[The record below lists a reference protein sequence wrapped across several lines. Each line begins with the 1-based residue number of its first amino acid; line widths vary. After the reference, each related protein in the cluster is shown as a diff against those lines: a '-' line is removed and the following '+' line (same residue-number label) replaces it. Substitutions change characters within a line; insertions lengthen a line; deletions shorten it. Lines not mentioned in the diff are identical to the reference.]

1 MSDGNQTYHRD
12 CFEMYRHTESLCRVT
27 GTNVVLWID
36 YTSKNKLGDF
46 PGSPVT
52 ENLRSQRRGPG
63 SVPGQGTRSHLPQIR
78 VGRPQL
84 KILNAK
90 TKTPT
95 RQISQY

>member
-1 MSDGNQTYHRD
+1 MGEWEVQNSVAVLTLL
-12 CFEMYRHTESLCRVT
+12 ERVAC
-27 GTNVVLWID
+27 GAWR
-36 YTSKNKLGDF
+36 YTAGGELISGRVW
-46 PGSPVT
+46 PVT
-52 ENLRSQRRGPG
+52 ENLCSQRRGPG

-95 RQISQY
+95 REINQY